1 MDPER
6 WREISD
12 LAALAAEASPE
23 RRGALLLSRPDLRE
37 EVESLLRYLAE
48 DSGPLDQPVVAAPE
62 PNPYAGRRIGRWE
75 ILRELGRGGMGVVL
89 LARRDE
95 PDFEQLAAIKVSRI
109 SFQSESFARRFQEER
124 RILAMLEH
132 PNIARLLDGGVAE
145 DGTPYLVM
153 QYVEGVPLSDYCA
166 AHRLDFRARIEL
178 LLQVCAAVQYAHEN
192 LVVHRDIKPG
202 NVLVDSKGQPI
213 LLDFGTAR
221 LLDPEGGTGITATAM
236 PAITARYASPEQVD
250 GRAGSIRSDVYSL
263 AVILYELLT
272 GEWPYEA
279 ESDSVLSV
287 LRAVAE
293 QEPIR
298 PSRRRGDAAHR
309 KFLAGDLDAIVLKA
323 LAKQP
328 ERRYGSVQQFA
339 ADLRRRLENQ
349 PVEARNPTRLY
360 RMRLF
365 LRRHRVAALAAL
377 FFVAGLTASTV
388 YSLRQAQ
395 VAERERER
403 AVQVAMFLEQLL
415 GASPRGGVSALAT
428 GGRELKVVDVI
439 EQAAARVGEEFRN
452 SPDIEV
458 GLRSTIASA
467 LMALGDRDK
476 AAPHVAR
483 AVELAEKL
491 YGDNHQMTARA
502 LTARGR
508 LRMAAGDYKGAQVD
522 LERTLAFYQASRNP
536 DIAFQHSLLAEAYF
550 RQADLQA
557 ARHHFEE
564 ALRAMRAKYGDAHIT
579 TATMISNLGV
589 VTDDAGD
596 AAAAE
601 KYFAEA
607 ATTLRALPGPPGNLV
622 FPLNG
627 LSRAHFFRREYAQA
641 LALSN
646 EAHQHA
652 LKTAGPRHP
661 NTVVPALQAALI
673 RAHQGDR
680 EAEPAARDTLAVVRT
695 VFPANHIEV
704 ARGLTVLGRILILNG
719 KSSEAVP
726 LLREAYGIARK
737 VFVKDNWRPAESRLF
752 LGAALAMFGRM
763 EEARAEL
770 EAAHREMSA
779 ALPSTHPRVVEATH
793 VRERC
798 LAARTGRP
806 CTL

>member
-12 LAALAAEASPE
+12 LAALAAEARPE
-23 RRGALLLSRPDLRE
+23 QRGALLLSRPDLRE

-48 DSGPLDQPVVAAPE
+48 DSGPLDQPVIAAPE
-62 PNPYAGRRIGRWE
+62 PSPFAGRRIGRYE
-75 ILRELGRGGMGVVL
+75 VLRELGRGGMGVVL

-95 PDFEQLAAIKVSRI
+95 PDFDQLVAIKMSRI

-153 QYVEGVPLSDYCA
+153 QYVEGVPLNDYCKTN
-166 AHRLDFRARIEL
+166 HLDPRARIRL
-178 LLQVCAAVQYAHEN
+178 FLQLCDAVQYAHEN
-192 LVVHRDIKPG
+192 LIVHRDIKPG

-221 LLDPEGGTGITATAM
+221 LLDPESGTGITATAM
-236 PAITARYASPEQVD
+236 PALTARYASPEQVE

-263 AVILYELLT
+263 AVVSYELLT

-279 ESDSVLSV
+279 ESDSVPSV

-298 PSRRRGDAAHR
+298 PSRRGDAARR
-309 KFLAGDLDAIVLKA
+309 KFLAGDLDAILLKA
-323 LAKQP
+323 LHKQP

-349 PVEARNPTRLY
+349 PVEARNPTTLY

-388 YSLRQAQ
+388 YSLRQARE
-395 VAERERER
+395 AEKEREK

-415 GASPRGGVSALAT
+415 GASPKGGVSALAT

-439 EQAAARVGEEFRN
+439 EQAAARVGDEFKN
-452 SPDIEV
+452 SPDIEI
-458 GLRSTIASA
+458 GLRSTIGSA

-483 AVELAEKL
+483 ALTLAERL
-491 YGDNHQMTARA
+491 YGDNHQATARA

-508 LRMAAGDYKGAQVD
+508 LRMAAGDYKGAQAD
-522 LERTLAFYQASRNP
+522 FERTLAFYKASRNP

-550 RQADLQA
+550 RQADLQS

-589 VTDDAGD
+589 VADDAGD

-601 KYFAEA
+601 KHFAEA
-607 ATTLRALPGPPGNLV
+607 AKVLRALPGPPGNLV

-641 LALSN
+641 LALAN

-661 NTVVPALQAALI
+661 NTIVPPLQAALI

-680 EAEPAARDTLAVVRT
+680 EAEKAARDTLAVART
-695 VFPANHIEV
+695 LFPASHIEI
-704 ARGLTVLGRILILNG
+704 ARGLTVLGRILILNR

-726 LLREAYGIARK
+726 PLREAYGIARK
-737 VFVKDNWRPAESRLF
+737 VFAKDNWRPAESRLF
-752 LGAALAMFGRM
+752 LGAALSMLGRM

-770 EAAHREMSA
+770 DAAHREMSA
-779 ALPSTHPRVVEATH
+779 VLPATHPRVVEAAR
-793 VRERC
+793 VREQC
-798 LAARTGRP
+798 LAAKAGQP